1 MYKETDL
8 TNIKCD
14 KCQTPIAYETVS
26 FIGACNGTCI
36 VGNYHPKQYAVK
48 CSKCKKGYGP
58 WKDFNISL
66 FPNFPDPDKCT
77 CKNLCNYCGFNVRS
91 EKCCGRNRNK
101 NTHLLRQG
109 NDFDDDLYRLCL
121 KCGKWDRMCDGSCV
135 KSDGESTVES
145 DPVVKRDP
153 VVKDEAKEEWI
164 PINKRKY
171 GIFSLDDI
179 MKIILKP
186 LKDYSNEPVNMFA
199 YPSKFEPIDKL
210 NLKALEYPFSF
221 INDNVIYY
229 KPSEICTGLVNEEPI
244 DVGDFPNNIV
254 EYYWIHEGT
263 NDEENWHL
271 FCKVTTKEGEEAYVY
286 YTAGCDYTGFDCQGD
301 MKIYISRNAPALLD
315 SLDKVIQDKLIR
327 AKGICTRKNSTE

>member
-26 FIGACNGTCI
+26 FISGCNGKCT
-36 VGNYHPKQYAVK
+36 VGNYHPTQYAVK

-58 WKDFNISL
+58 WKEFNISL
-66 FPNFPDPDKCT
+66 FPNFPDPDKCP
-77 CKNLCNYCGFNVRS
+77 CSKLCNYCGFNVSS
-91 EKCCGRNRNK
+91 EKCCGRSRTRSLRLQSNK
-101 NTHLLRQG
+101 G
-109 NDFDDDLYRLCL
+109 EDSDL
-121 KCGKWDRMCDGSCV
+121 
-135 KSDGESTVES
+135 KSS
-145 DPVVKRDP
+145 D
-153 VVKDEAKEEWI
+153 
-164 PINKRKY
+164 Y
-171 GIFSLDDI
+171 GQFSSKFI
-179 MKIILKP
+179 MDAVLKP

-221 INDNVIYY
+221 INDNDIYY

-244 DVGDFPNNIV
+244 DIGDFPNNIV

-301 MKIYISRNAPALLD
+301 MKIYISCNAPSLLD
-315 SLDKVIQDKLIR
+315 SLDKVIQDKLIH
-327 AKGICTRKNSTE
+327 AKGICTRKNSQ

>member
-26 FIGACNGTCI
+26 FISGCNGKCTI
-36 VGNYHPKQYAVK
+36 GNYHPTQYAVK

-58 WKDFNISL
+58 WKEFNISL
-66 FPNFPDPDKCT
+66 FPNFPDPNKCP
-77 CKNLCNYCGFNVRS
+77 CGKLCTFCGFNTKS
-91 EKCCGRNRNK
+91 EKCCGREQSNK
-101 NTHLLRQG
+101 
-109 NDFDDDLYRLCL
+109 DDEFVDDLYRICQTPG
-121 KCGKWDRMCDGSCV
+121 CGKEERICGHNRNV
-135 KSDGESTVES
+135 KTQMKSN
-145 DPVVKRDP
+145 PK
-153 VVKDEAKEEWI
+153 I
-164 PINKRKY
+164 PYY
-171 GIFSLDDI
+171 GQFSSKFI
-179 MKIILKP
+179 MDAVLKP

-199 YPSKFEPIDKL
+199 YPSMFEPIDKL

-221 INDNVIYY
+221 INNNDIYY

-244 DVGDFPNNIV
+244 NIGDFPNNIV

-271 FCKVTTKEGEEAYVY
+271 FCKVITKEGEEAYVY

-301 MKIYISRNAPALLD
+301 MKIYISRNAPALLN
-315 SLDKVIQDKLIR
+315 SLDKNIQDKLIL
-327 AKGICTRKNSTE
+327 AKGICKRKNSQ